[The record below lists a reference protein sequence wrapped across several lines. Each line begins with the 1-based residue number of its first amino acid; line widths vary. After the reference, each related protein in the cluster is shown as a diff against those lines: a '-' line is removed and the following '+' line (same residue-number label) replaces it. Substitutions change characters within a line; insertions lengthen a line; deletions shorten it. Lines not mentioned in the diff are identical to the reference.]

1 MRNAHR
7 SDTRVVNKREIE
19 RRELQGRGG
28 IVDGVGAEG
37 ENRAV
42 KEVKDG
48 HRSSICRSKGEEN
61 TETRSLIRLHLRL
74 LVLSFAHSK

>member
-1 MRNAHR
+1 
-7 SDTRVVNKREIE
+7 VNKNETE

-28 IVDGVGAEG
+28 IVDGVGTEG

-48 HRSSICRSKGEEN
+48 HDSSLCRSK
-61 TETRSLIRLHLRL
+61 
-74 LVLSFAHSK
+74 